1 MIRSKDG
8 IIPVLLLSICLTSAQ
23 LFQSPPPS
31 QPNSWTRSLSFEVR
45 GGQSQRQHHQQQTR
59 QQNQQQSQRAFN
71 QNKQQLRQHQQQ
83 QQQHP
88 RPSQVQ
94 SRLKEVEFTVKS
106 PISQT
111 LQPVFHRRQGVPKE
125 KAETTQISVTSAT
138 GAVKKNGNL
147 GDDNILSASQVREIR
162 LKWSDKVESLRDIQD
177 GNYDD
182 RMVSKDKMMDNKMKM
197 MVDDKREKRFLDPDG
212 ALDSSFVEA
221 VDSSLNLNT
230 TEEAVLGVDYSDDEE
245 DEEDEEGA
253 QDEDPHKDGQQ
264 FCVDISEYLELKWV
278 IKDEEECHVEFNRFL
293 SNHKYLSLLYLSF
306 LLACVRLSSRMCAL
320 T

>member
-1 MIRSKDG
+1 M
-8 IIPVLLLSICLTSAQ
+8 
-23 LFQSPPPS
+23 
-31 QPNSWTRSLSFEVR
+31 
-45 GGQSQRQHHQQQTR
+45 
-59 QQNQQQSQRAFN
+59 
-71 QNKQQLRQHQQQ
+71 
-83 QQQHP
+83 
-88 RPSQVQ
+88 
-94 SRLKEVEFTVKS
+94 KEVEFTVQS

-111 LQPVFHRRQGVPKE
+111 LPQEFHRRQGVLKE
-125 KAETTQISVTSAT
+125 KAETTPISVSSA
-138 GAVKKNGNL
+138 KNDNL

-182 RMVSKDKMMDNKMKM
+182 RMISKDKMMDDKMKM

-221 VDSSLNLNT
+221 GDSSLNLNT

-245 DEEDEEGA
+245 DDEGP
-253 QDEDPHKDGQQ
+253 QDKDPHKDGQQ

-278 IKDEEECHVEFNRFL
+278 IKDEEECHVEFNRFS
-293 SNHKYLSLLYLSF
+293 SNHSYFSLLYLLF